1 RTALIQVLGAVAYGE
16 LKAHEG
22 LVAEAGETADEQER
36 ERLLTFA
43 GQELRH
49 HRGFVARLEAMGA
62 DPERAM
68 RPYRRPLDTYHGRSS
83 SASPAASPAG
93 SPPSASPRSRSPC
106 PSCRGRV
113 RAGLWPARG
122 DGGAAGRPRRGRGA
136 RQRPRR
142 GTA

>member
-1 RTALIQVLGAVAYGE
+1 MGGMSRTALIQVLGAVAYGE

-49 HRGFVARLEAMGA
+49 HRGFVARLEALGA

-68 RPYRRPLDTYHGRSS
+68 RPYRPGLDTYHGRSAPDAIDEPMW
-83 SASPAASPAG
+83 AS
-93 SPPSASPRSRSPC
+93 
-106 PSCRGRV
+106 
-113 RAGLWPARG
+113 LAR
-122 DGGAAGRPRRGRGA
+122 
-136 RQRPRR
+136 
-142 GTA
+142 